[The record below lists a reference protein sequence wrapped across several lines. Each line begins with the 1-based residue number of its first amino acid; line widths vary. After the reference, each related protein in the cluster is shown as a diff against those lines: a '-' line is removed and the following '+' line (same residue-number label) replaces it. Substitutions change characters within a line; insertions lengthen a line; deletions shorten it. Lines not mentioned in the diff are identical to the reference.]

1 MPQETNEEGADA
13 LMRRSTTKAVVL
25 LSILIGSLLATVA
38 SPVIASAQTAPAA
51 DEAPATTST
60 TTAPST
66 TVPPVPT
73 TVVPPATTVTTDE
86 PAAEAPQAVEPTLP
100 AALTQATAERAT
112 GRRGPANLSEAT
124 YVYTPRE
131 IKRAWNN
138 SHHDKITLAKATQLS
153 RYMNAVVANQ
163 IQQYLLAV
171 YLNAVAASV
180 PNQANWDRVAAC
192 ESGGN
197 WHLATGN
204 GFYGGLQF
212 SASTW
217 RATGGTGLPHQHT
230 RIEQIR
236 RANILKDRAGLGQ
249 WPHCGSRFYG

>member
-1 MPQETNEEGADA
+1 MQQQANEEGADA

-25 LSILIGSLLATVA
+25 LSILIGSLLATVVGPMA
-38 SPVIASAQTAPAA
+38 ASAQTAPASTG
-51 DEAPATTST
+51 DPTTTSSTTST
-60 TTAPST
+60 TVAPTPST
-66 TVPPVPT
+66 T
-73 TVVPPATTVTTDE
+73 VPPATTVTSE
-86 PAAEAPQAVEPTLP
+86 APATTPQAVEPTPP
-100 AALTQATAERAT
+100 AALTQANRAT

-131 IKRAWNN
+131 IKLAWNN
-138 SHHDKITLAKATQLS
+138 SHREKITLARATRLAH
-153 RYMNAVVANQ
+153 YMNAVVANQ

-171 YLNAVAASV
+171 YLNAVANSV

-217 RATGGTGLPHQHT
+217 RAVGGSGLPHQAT

-249 WPHCGSRFYG
+249 WPRCGSRFYG

>member
-13 LMRRSTTKAVVL
+13 LMRRSTTKAMVL
-25 LSILIGSLLATVA
+25 LTILIGSLIATVIG
-38 SPVIASAQTAPAA
+38 PVAASAQTEPAA
-51 DEAPATTST
+51 DEAPTTTST

-73 TVVPPATTVTTDE
+73 TVVPPATTVTSDGSAE
-86 PAAEAPQAVEPTLP
+86 PAPQAVEPTLP
-100 AALTQATAERAT
+100 TALTQAAAERAT
-112 GRRGPANLSEAT
+112 GRRGPANLSQAT

-131 IKRAWNN
+131 IKQAWNN
-138 SHHDKITLAKATQLS
+138 SHRNKITLTRATQLS

-163 IQQYLLAV
+163 IQQYLLSV

-197 WHLATGN
+197 WHLS
-204 GFYGGLQF
+204 LI
-212 SASTW
+212 
-217 RATGGTGLPHQHT
+217 H
-230 RIEQIR
+230 I
-236 RANILKDRAGLGQ
+236 
-249 WPHCGSRFYG
+249 

>member
-1 MPQETNEEGADA
+1 MTQVSNEEGADA
-13 LMRRSTTKAVVL
+13 LMRRSTKAMVL
-25 LSILIGSLLATVA
+25 LTILLGSLLAAVV
-38 SPVIASAQTAPAA
+38 SPVAASAQTEPAA

-60 TTAPST
+60 TAVPST

-73 TVVPPATTVTTDE
+73 TVVPPATTVTSDGTAE
-86 PAAEAPQAVEPTLP
+86 PAPQAVEPALP
-100 AALTQATAERAT
+100 TALTQATAERAT

-131 IKRAWNN
+131 IKQAWNN
-138 SHHDKITLAKATQLS
+138 SHRDKITLERAAQLS

-217 RATGGTGLPHQHT
+217 RSVGGTGLPHQHS